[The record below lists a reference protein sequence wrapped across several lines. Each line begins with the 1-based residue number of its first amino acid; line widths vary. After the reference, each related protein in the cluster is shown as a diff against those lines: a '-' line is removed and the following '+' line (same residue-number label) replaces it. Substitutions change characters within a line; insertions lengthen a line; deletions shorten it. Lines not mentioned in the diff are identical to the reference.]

1 MDENE
6 LLKSL
11 KNDYDNIE
19 IPDDLLSKVQ
29 DAISESKSG
38 NAEAIIGKEKHDMNK
53 MFSNNNSPIN
63 ARKSKSI
70 SSDNADK
77 VIKMKKDSKNKNDA
91 NVIVKDKDL
100 DNLVTIKKNSGRRKS
115 NKRYGWLAVAAAL
128 ALFIILPNTSATV
141 AHAMESVPVLGQIV
155 KVITIREYKDDNGN
169 VSADIKTPE
178 VQQDSSNKNT
188 NTADTMDNFQDS
200 TGASSNTDSSVSNLN
215 TELQKYTDEII
226 AQYEKDAKIQGSD
239 GHENVTTDYTVVTDN
254 DKLFAL
260 RFDTTVTMADSGQT
274 VKIYN
279 VDKQSGKILAL
290 SDMFQNGADY
300 TSVLKEEILKQM
312 KGNNKKDENNIYFAT
327 DPDMSDEI
335 NMDDE
340 ISKANFYVNKDGN
353 LTIVFDKGTVA
364 PMYMGVLEFTIGN
377 DAIKDIKS
385 TEYL

>member
-1 MDENE
+1 
-6 LLKSL
+6 
-11 KNDYDNIE
+11 
-19 IPDDLLSKVQ
+19 
-29 DAISESKSG
+29 
-38 NAEAIIGKEKHDMNK
+38 
-53 MFSNNNSPIN
+53 
-63 ARKSKSI
+63 
-70 SSDNADK
+70 
-77 VIKMKKDSKNKNDA
+77 
-91 NVIVKDKDL
+91 
-100 DNLVTIKKNSGRRKS
+100 
-115 NKRYGWLAVAAAL
+115 
-128 ALFIILPNTSATV
+128 
-141 AHAMESVPVLGQIV
+141 
-155 KVITIREYKDDNGN
+155 
-169 VSADIKTPE
+169 
-178 VQQDSSNKNT
+178 
-188 NTADTMDNFQDS
+188 MDNSQDS